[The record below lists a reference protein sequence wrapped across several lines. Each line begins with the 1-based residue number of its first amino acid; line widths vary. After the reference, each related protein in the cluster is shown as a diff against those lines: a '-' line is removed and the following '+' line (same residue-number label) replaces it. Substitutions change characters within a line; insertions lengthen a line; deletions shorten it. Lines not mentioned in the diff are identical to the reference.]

1 MVFAINAP
9 TTGAKT
15 FAAFLTSAATA
26 THPDPDLHQTAPF
39 TPTTSNT
46 TDTSGTSGDQPTSTD
61 LGGSSSGSSATT
73 SGSTTSATHAASGA
87 VKIEGRVGVVVALI
101 GMAMG
106 TLLL

>member
-46 TDTSGTSGDQPTSTD
+46 TNTSGDQPTSSD
-61 LGGSSSGSSATT
+61 LGGTSLGSSATT

-87 VKIEGRVGVVVALI
+87 VKIEGRVGVFVALI